1 MTKSEADEL
10 FMQAMSAISAAGES
24 PVNYAASYIRGVMT
38 ADGSR
43 EYIHEWEDGVMRCRL
58 TDEQIH

>member
-1 MTKSEADEL
+1 MTKLEADEL
-10 FMQAMSAISAAGES
+10 FMQAMSALSAAGES
-24 PVNYAASYIRGVMT
+24 PVNYAASYIRGFMT
-38 ADGSR
+38 AEGTQ